1 MAPERTDNCRIA
13 PVIER
18 SEPIMIKT
26 WPRMAFVKSLQ
37 RAYLED
43 PPTDECCSCAVR
55 SPRSGSSLCVF
66 PDVIFMHAS
75 LSNASLVNVTSDD
88 GHKRVQLFPER
99 KVRQAY
105 EGFYDAGGGAF
116 QSEPAAQFVRRS
128 LQAGQSIYWN
138 PYSAT
143 GSYGPETLVDIKTSP
158 VSMVNAVLNGGDLT
172 SHIVFLGFNLLA
184 VFCLLV
190 LFTIEFRLSFVAA
203 LAGGV
208 TFLLNGYY
216 VANLGSNVSQ
226 VWLYF
231 PVLTLALVSFAR
243 RPGTLKLVGIS
254 LARNIGTGDDVPAD
268 NAAALGNRVAG
279 RGGRIGRIFAGAQEQ
294 GLRPVSGA
302 AARLMAGQLA
312 GVSLGLLTLA
322 ILYFLIA
329 EALQYMATGDLYA
342 ARQFYPAYLFNLI
355 SLFTP
360 KHAFEAYN
368 AITAARRSDARQCSV
383 PSGNYRRPARK
394 PGRAA
399 VANPSANRHWC
410 RGRRAPGVRCANL
423 WPARC
428 HPDCGCAS
436 RPGKPWRAVSLDQR
450 RSALH
455 DHRSVWPARLA
466 GQRAKAA
473 PVAGH
478 HGRDRIGARVHD
490 DIVRPGERHLR
501 RYLWVAV
508 SILAAGVALIISK
521 PTRPRSDRRRA
532 MSRCSFVGRTHILC
546 GSRQTAEIRPLFQ
559 SGAFCPLPA
568 KADRAL
574 SGCELWPVGRSAGIR
589 QCFWSVPD
597 RVDELSTVPALCR
610 SFQPPDSARSDP
622 TLDLLRHPG
631 AGARRRFAQSSQ
643 FRFSWCEISA
653 DAIVIC
659 ASSQLHGETLGLAK
673 GL

>member
-1 MAPERTDNCRIA
+1 MLLLR
-13 PVIER
+13 
-18 SEPIMIKT
+18 
-26 WPRMAFVKSLQ
+26 
-37 RAYLED
+37 
-43 PPTDECCSCAVR
+43 CALAAIWLI
-55 SPRSGSSLCVF
+55 LCVF
-66 PDVIFMHAS
+66 PDVIFMRAS

-99 KVRQAY
+99 KDRQAY
-105 EGFYDAGGGAF
+105 EGYYDAGGAAF

-128 LQAGQSIYWN
+128 LQSGQSIYWN

-158 VSMVNAVLNGGDLT
+158 VSMITGVLNGGDLT

-254 LARNIGTGDDVPAD
+254 LAAILVLATTFLPTMLLALGTALLVG
-268 NAAALGNRVAG
+268 AAASVGYSL
-279 RGGRIGRIFAGAQEQ
+279 AQER
-294 GLRPVSGA
+294 GLRSISGA
-302 AARLMAGQLA
+302 AARLLAGQLA
-312 GVSLGLLTLA
+312 GVSLALLTLA
-322 ILYFLIA
+322 ILYLPIA
-329 EALQYMATGDLYA
+329 EALQYMATGDFYA

-368 AITAARRSDARQCSV
+368 AITPRADLMRGNVAFDQGIIGALLASQVVRPWPILQRTVIGVVVGTLLVFVARIYGLPLVTPIVDALPVLGNLGEQYLWISV
-383 PSGNYRRPARK
+383 GLLFTITVAFGLHGLLVGGPRLLPLLVI
-394 PGRAA
+394 AA
-399 VANPSANRHWC
+399 VI
-410 RGRRAPGVRCANL
+410 G
-423 WPARC
+423 
-428 HPDCGCAS
+428 
-436 RPGKPWRAVSLDQR
+436 
-450 RSALH
+450 SALAYTTI
-455 DHRSVWPARLA
+455 SYGLENV
-466 GQRAKAA
+466 
-473 PVAGH
+473 VY
-478 HGRDRIGARVHD
+478 V
-490 DIVRPGERHLR
+490 

-521 PTRPRSDRRRA
+521 PTRLAPIVVA
-532 MSRCSFVGRTHILC
+532 LC
-546 GSRQTAEIRPLFQ
+546 LVVLSWGELTFYVDHARLAEIRPLFE

-574 SGCELWPVGRSAGIR
+574 PGCELWPVGHSAGIR
-589 QCFWSVPD
+589 QCIWSIPD

-622 TLDLLRHPG
+622 TLDLVRHPG
-631 AGARRRFAQSSQ
+631 AGRRTSIRSIFAISI
-643 FRFSWCEISA
+643 FSVRNFC
-653 DAIVIC
+653 
-659 ASSQLHGETLGLAK
+659 
-673 GL
+673 